1 MINEL
6 IIPRPDD
13 MHLHL
18 REGDMLKVVSQ
29 RFCKPVWESYYYA
42 ELKKPS
48 YKY

>member
-18 REGDMLKVVSQ
+18 REGEMLKVVSQ
-29 RFCKPVWESYYYA
+29 HSQASLE
-42 ELKKPS
+42 ELLLCPT
-48 YKY
+48 